1 MGRIPAGQ
9 PRDRSNPLPIK
20 TTNMSSL
27 YNIRTILFLLL
38 LLILLSDS
46 CNNKSGIIITT
57 SDVSE
62 ITQTTAVSGGV
73 IKAAK
78 WGPVTSRGVC
88 WAMTT
93 DPTLAD
99 DKTSDGDQ
107 AGSFVSKLTGLQPG
121 TDYYL
126 RAYVTS
132 STDTV
137 YGRNIS
143 FLTQAYSTV
152 TDAEGNVYNVVTIG
166 MQAWMAENLRTTMY
180 SDGTSIPVVK
190 EETKWAGL
198 STPACCW
205 YKNDEEAFKPTYG
218 ALYNWYSVNSGKL
231 CPDGWHVPSD
241 EEWTELTSFLGGEST
256 AGGKLKEAGPVY
268 WVEPNF
274 GASNESGFSAFPG
287 GFRYHDGKFFDF
299 GFSSYWWSSK
309 EYSAERAWFRFVYY
323 NDGVAYRFN
332 NAKKNGFSV
341 RCVKD

>member
-9 PRDRSNPLPIK
+9 PRDRSNPLPFK
-20 TTNMSSL
+20 TMNMSSF
-27 YNIRTILFLLL
+27 YNIRTILFLLP
-38 LLILLSDS
+38 LLILLNDS

-62 ITQTTAVSGGV
+62 ITQTTAVSGGF

-78 WGPVTSRGVC
+78 WGPVTARGVC
-88 WAMTT
+88 WATTT

-107 AGSFVSKLTGLQPG
+107 TGSFVSKLTGLQPG

-152 TDAEGNVYNVVTIG
+152 TDVEGNVYNVVTIG
-166 MQAWMAENLRTTMY
+166 NQAWMAENLRTTMY
-180 SDGTSIPVVK
+180 SDSTSIPLVK
-190 EETKWAGL
+190 DEIKWAIL
-198 STPACCW
+198 STPAYCW

-218 ALYNWYSVNSGKL
+218 ALYNWYSVNTGKL
-231 CPDGWHVPSD
+231 CPDGWHVPI
-241 EEWTELTSFLGGEST
+241 
-256 AGGKLKEAGPVY
+256 
-268 WVEPNF
+268 
-274 GASNESGFSAFPG
+274 
-287 GFRYHDGKFFDF
+287 R
-299 GFSSYWWSSK
+299 
-309 EYSAERAWFRFVYY
+309 
-323 NDGVAYRFN
+323 
-332 NAKKNGFSV
+332 
-341 RCVKD
+341 